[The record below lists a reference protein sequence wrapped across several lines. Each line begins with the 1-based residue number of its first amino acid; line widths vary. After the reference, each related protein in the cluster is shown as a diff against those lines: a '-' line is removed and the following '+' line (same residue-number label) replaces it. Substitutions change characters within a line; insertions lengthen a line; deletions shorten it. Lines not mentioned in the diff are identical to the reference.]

1 MNSRRKFLGKAGG
14 ALAAFAIPGYASADD
29 GSDKRPSWPI
39 RHAADDLDFWRQVR
53 ALYPLTHERAYLN
66 TGGLGPS
73 PFPVIDRAYQTMLD
87 LQRRSEHGHS
97 MIMEAREP
105 VAEFLGADHGEIA
118 FTRNAT
124 EGNSTVASGLQLNSG
139 DEVIFEA
146 HAHPGG
152 AVPWLN
158 RAKRD
163 GIKVRLFEPDP
174 DSADTNLERIEA
186 QITDRTRV
194 IQVSHVTAPTGIKMP
209 VERIRELA
217 HDRGIWFHIDG
228 AQSAG
233 MFPFDLH
240 QIGCDSYATSCHKWM
255 CAPVGTGVIYVM
267 ADRLDE
273 VYPTEVGS
281 YTGPYKLPDTF
292 EYDETAQRFES
303 GTRDATSIVGLAAA
317 TEFLNEIG
325 LERVAVRN
333 RSLAKYLQAGLSE
346 IPEVTI
352 LSPAGDELG
361 APMTTYKIDGV
372 PYDVLSSFLHDE
384 YQLRC
389 RVVSERGLDA
399 LRVSTHIF
407 NFEHECD
414 RVVEGT
420 RAAIQTLR

>member
-1 MNSRRKFLGKAGG
+1 MNSRRKFLGSAGG
-14 ALAAFAIPGYASADD
+14 AFAALVIPGYTNAR
-29 GSDKRPSWPI
+29 SDQRPEWPI
-39 RHAADDLDFWRQVR
+39 RPSADEAGYWRQVR

-66 TGGLGPS
+66 TGGLGPA
-73 PFPVIDRAYQTMLD
+73 PYPVLDRVHQTMMD
-87 LQRRSEHGHS
+87 LQRISEHGHH
-97 MIMEAREP
+97 MIAEAREP
-105 VAEFLGADHGEIA
+105 VAEFLGADAQEIA

-124 EGNSTVASGLQLNSG
+124 EGNSTVASGLQMKSG
-139 DEVIFEA
+139 DEVIFES

-152 AVPWLN
+152 AVPWMN

-163 GIKVRLFEPDP
+163 GIKVKLFEPDP
-174 DSADTNLERIEA
+174 NSIETNLERIEQ

-194 IQVSHVTAPTGIKMP
+194 IQVSHVTAPTGIRMP
-209 VERIRELA
+209 VERIAELA

-240 QIGCDSYATSCHKWM
+240 EIGCDSYATSGHKWM
-255 CAPVGTGVIYVM
+255 GGTVGTGVVYVKV
-267 ADRLDE
+267 DRLDA

-281 YTGPYKLPDTF
+281 YTGPYKLPDTL
-292 EYDETAQRFES
+292 EYDPTAIRYES
-303 GTRDATSIVGLAAA
+303 GTRDATSVVGLVAA

-325 LERVAVRN
+325 LDRIATRN
-333 RSLAKYLQAGLSE
+333 RMLAKYLRAALSE

-361 APMTTYKIDGV
+361 APMTTYKVEGV
-372 PYDVLSSFLHDE
+372 PYQELSRFLSKE
-384 YQLRC
+384 FQLRT
-389 RVVSERGLDA
+389 RIVSERGLDA

-407 NFEHECD
+407 NFEYECD

-420 RAAIQTLR
+420 RAAIETLR